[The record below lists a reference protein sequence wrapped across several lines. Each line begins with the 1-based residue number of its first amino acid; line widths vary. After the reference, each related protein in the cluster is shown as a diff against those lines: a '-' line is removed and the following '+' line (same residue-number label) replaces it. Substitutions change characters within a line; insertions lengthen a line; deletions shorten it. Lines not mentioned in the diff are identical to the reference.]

1 MNPQLYTMETMRLSQ
16 TILVC
21 FSLLLV
27 SCSKEPVAPSL
38 SPGGPKL
45 LALYPSQTVAG
56 VGFNVQPGG
65 VAALALGFSNLP
77 IRKVSF
83 VFSTNSLP
91 TSSIFLDQVLL
102 LAITG

>member
-65 VAALALGFSNLP
+65 VAALALGCSNLT
-77 IRKVSF
+77 IGKVSV
-83 VFSTNSLP
+83 VFATKSLP
-91 TSSIFLDQVLL
+91 TAASFENNGCVLSIP
-102 LAITG
+102 